1 MIVKSYSEFQDM
13 ELNKLFCSNV
23 LIVQSTSPMK
33 PQIGNIAKRFRHHH
47 ELGGMYHLFSDVPV
61 RETTT
66 SFTLFTGYAINY
78 DVFIE
83 NQNHHNYSFQED
95 YIGNYLYLE
104 FNKENLTLRILS
116 DFFTNAMKFVFKSE
130 GLVLFSNNL
139 PQLLLAIQDTV
150 SEVIYDFNNINFNL
164 RIAIEVSDSNNYF
177 PYFNQFN
184 IERSEIIGYEYVKPF
199 YDLFFDKLGG
209 LSYITKEIIRKR
221 DHKNDFR
228 YYVKESKREMFDA
241 YNALSGQ
248 FPKHEYCSDLT
259 AGADSRCLLS
269 IFLEYGVHDMNY
281 QVTLK
286 GKKSVASIGM
296 TDAYYFQYFRE
307 RFNLSAVSLS
317 KYIEGHYSKEE
328 YELFEEHFF
337 LRNPHQYTGIAN
349 NLRYENLL
357 LFRGGYG
364 EIYRNYLNFVSSI
377 ELEKYFRRQ
386 INSDELYT
394 ELKRFLNEQYGF
406 LTQDLCQQHNLNY
419 VFFRQRETVVYNK
432 WQYPFYNLPQSKNM
446 YFAKELANL
455 EDDNYALLKEIYTED
470 LRHVNINNRKRISD
484 SVLVEDVN
492 IDSLY
497 ELKWANA
504 EIVSQG
510 LTVNRKLG
518 DDYFFDKLLSNLES
532 IKIEFMN
539 HHEDPNY
546 VTDLIESI
554 HRNRGSFNNWRIKN
568 LHYRIKK
575 IKLTLELASANQRD
589 PKNQK

>member
-1 MIVKSYSEFQDM
+1 MKNYSDFQDM

-23 LIVQSTSPMK
+23 LIVQSRNTTSK
-33 PQIGNIAKRFRHHH
+33 QLSKIGQRFNYNHD
-47 ELGGMYHLFSDVPV
+47 LCGNYHVFSDVPV
-61 RETTT
+61 FETTT
-66 SFTLFTGYAINY
+66 SVSIFTGYAIHQ

-83 NQNHHNYSFQED
+83 NQNYRDYSFHED
-95 YIGNYLYLE
+95 YIGNYLYFE
-104 FNKENLTLRILS
+104 FDKKNLTLRIVS
-116 DFFTNAMKFVFKSE
+116 DFFTNAMKFIYKNE
-130 GLVLFSNNL
+130 DLIILSNNL
-139 PQLLLAIQDTV
+139 PQLLLAIQDLV
-150 SEVIYDFNNINFNL
+150 SEVTYDFNNINFNL

-199 YDLFFDKLGG
+199 YDLFFDKVGR
-209 LSYITKEIIRKR
+209 LSYIKKEIIRKR
-221 DHKNDFR
+221 DHEHDFG
-228 YYVKESKREMFDA
+228 YYVEESKKEMINA
-241 YNALSGQ
+241 YNALAGQ

-269 IFLEYGVHDMNY
+269 IFLEYGVHEMNY
-281 QVTLK
+281 QVQLK

-357 LFRGGYG
+357 SFRGGYG
-364 EIYRNYLNFVSSI
+364 EIFRNYLNFVSSN
-377 ELEKYFRRQ
+377 ELQDYFRRQ

-394 ELKRFLNEQYGF
+394 ELKRFLTEQYGF

-419 VFFRQRETVVYNK
+419 IFFRQRETVVYNK
-432 WQYPFYNLPQSKNM
+432 LQYPFYNLPQSKNM

-455 EDDNYALLKEIYTED
+455 ADDNYALLKEIYTED
-470 LRHVNINNRKRISD
+470 LRHVNINNRNRISD
-484 SVLVEDVN
+484 SVLIEDVN

-510 LTVNRKLG
+510 LAINRKLG

-532 IKIEFMN
+532 IKTEFLD
-539 HHEDPNY
+539 HHEDSKY
-546 VTDLIESI
+546 VSDLIESI
-554 HRNRGSFNNWRIKN
+554 QRNRGSFNNWRIKN

-575 IKLTLELASANQRD
+575 LKYTLKLNLVNPQGV
-589 PKNQK
+589 

>member
-1 MIVKSYSEFQDM
+1 M

-23 LIVQSTSPMK
+23 LIVQSRNTTSK
-33 PQIGNIAKRFRHHH
+33 QLSKIGQRFNYNHD
-47 ELGGMYHLFSDVPV
+47 LCGNYHVFSDVPV
-61 RETTT
+61 FETTT
-66 SFTLFTGYAINY
+66 SVSIFTGYAIHQ

-83 NQNHHNYSFQED
+83 NQNYRDYSFHED
-95 YIGNYLYLE
+95 YIGNYLYFE
-104 FNKENLTLRILS
+104 FDKKNLTLRIVS
-116 DFFTNAMKFVFKSE
+116 DFFTNAMKFIYKNE
-130 GLVLFSNNL
+130 DLIILSNNL
-139 PQLLLAIQDTV
+139 PQLLLAIQDLV
-150 SEVIYDFNNINFNL
+150 SEVTYDFNNINFNL

-199 YDLFFDKLGG
+199 YDLFFDKVGR
-209 LSYITKEIIRKR
+209 LSYIKKEIIRKR
-221 DHKNDFR
+221 DHEHDFG
-228 YYVKESKREMFDA
+228 YYVEESKKEMINA
-241 YNALSGQ
+241 YNALAGQ

-269 IFLEYGVHDMNY
+269 IFLEYGVHEMNY
-281 QVTLK
+281 QVQLK

-357 LFRGGYG
+357 SFRGGYG
-364 EIYRNYLNFVSSI
+364 EIFRNYLNFVSSN
-377 ELEKYFRRQ
+377 ELQDYFRRQ

-394 ELKRFLNEQYGF
+394 ELKRFLTEQYGF

-419 VFFRQRETVVYNK
+419 IFFRQRETVVYNK
-432 WQYPFYNLPQSKNM
+432 MQFPFYNLPQSKNM

-455 EDDNYALLKEIYTED
+455 ADDNYALLKEIYTED
-470 LRHVNINNRKRISD
+470 LRHVNINNRNRISD
-484 SVLVEDVN
+484 SVLIEDVN

-510 LTVNRKLG
+510 LAINRKLG

-532 IKIEFMN
+532 IKTEFLD
-539 HHEDPNY
+539 HHEDSKY
-546 VTDLIESI
+546 VSDLIESI
-554 HRNRGSFNNWRIKN
+554 QRNRGSFNNWRIKN

-575 IKLTLELASANQRD
+575 LKYTLKLNLVNPQGV
-589 PKNQK
+589 

>member
-1 MIVKSYSEFQDM
+1 MRNYSDFQDM

-23 LIVQSTSPMK
+23 LIVQSRNTTSK
-33 PQIGNIAKRFRHHH
+33 QLTKIGQRFKFNHD
-47 ELGGMYHLFSDVPV
+47 LDGNYYVFSDAPV
-61 RETTT
+61 FETTT
-66 SFTLFTGYAINY
+66 SVSIFTGYAIHQ

-83 NQNHHNYSFQED
+83 NQNYRDYSFHED
-95 YIGNYLYLE
+95 YIGNYLYFE
-104 FNKENLTLRILS
+104 FDKKNLTLRIVS
-116 DFFTNAMKFVFKSE
+116 DFFTNAMKFIYKDE
-130 GLVLFSNNL
+130 DLIILSNNL
-139 PQLLLAIQDTV
+139 PQLFLAIQDLV
-150 SEVIYDFNNINFNL
+150 SKVTYDFNNINFNL

-199 YDLFFDKLGG
+199 YDLFFDKVGR
-209 LSYITKEIIRKR
+209 LSYIKKEIIRKR
-221 DHKNDFR
+221 DHKYDFG
-228 YYVKESKREMFDA
+228 YYVEESKKEMIDA
-241 YNALSGQ
+241 YNALAGQ

-269 IFLEYGVHDMNY
+269 IFLENGVHEMNY

-317 KYIEGHYSKEE
+317 KYIAGHYSREE

-337 LRNPHQYTGIAN
+337 SRNPHQYTSMAN

-357 LFRGGYG
+357 SFRGGYG
-364 EIYRNYLNFVSSI
+364 EIFRNYLNFVCSN
-377 ELEKYFRRQ
+377 ELQDYFRRQ

-394 ELKRFLNEQYGF
+394 ELKRFLTEQYGF

-419 VFFRQRETVVYNK
+419 IFFRQRETVVYNK

-455 EDDNYALLKEIYTED
+455 ADDNYALLKEIYTED
-470 LRHVNINNRKRISD
+470 LRHVNINNRNRISD
-484 SVLVEDVN
+484 SVLIEDVN

-510 LTVNRKLG
+510 LAINRKLG

-532 IKIEFMN
+532 IKTEFLD
-539 HHEDPNY
+539 HHEDSKY
-546 VTDLIESI
+546 VSDLIESI
-554 HRNRGSFNNWRIKN
+554 QRNRGSFNNWRIKN

-575 IKLTLELASANQRD
+575 LKYTLKLNLANPQGI
-589 PKNQK
+589 

>member
-1 MIVKSYSEFQDM
+1 MKNYSDFQDM

-23 LIVQSTSPMK
+23 LIVQSRNTTSK
-33 PQIGNIAKRFRHHH
+33 QLSKIGQRFNYNHD
-47 ELGGMYHLFSDVPV
+47 LCGNYHVFSDVPV
-61 RETTT
+61 FETTT
-66 SFTLFTGYAINY
+66 SVSIFTGYAIHQ

-83 NQNHHNYSFQED
+83 NQNYRDYSFHED
-95 YIGNYLYLE
+95 YIGNYLYFE
-104 FNKENLTLRILS
+104 FDKKNLTLRIVS
-116 DFFTNAMKFVFKSE
+116 DFFTNAMKFIYKNE
-130 GLVLFSNNL
+130 DLIILSNNL
-139 PQLLLAIQDTV
+139 PQLLLAIQDLV
-150 SEVIYDFNNINFNL
+150 SEVTYDFNNINFNL

-199 YDLFFDKLGG
+199 YDLFFDKVGR
-209 LSYITKEIIRKR
+209 LSYIKKEIIRKR
-221 DHKNDFR
+221 DHEHDFG
-228 YYVKESKREMFDA
+228 YYVEESKKEMINA
-241 YNALSGQ
+241 YNALAGQ

-269 IFLEYGVHDMNY
+269 IFLEYGVHEMNY
-281 QVTLK
+281 QVQLK

-357 LFRGGYG
+357 SFRGGYG
-364 EIYRNYLNFVSSI
+364 EIFRNYLNFVSSN
-377 ELEKYFRRQ
+377 ELQDYFRRQ

-394 ELKRFLNEQYGF
+394 ELKRFLTEQYGF

-419 VFFRQRETVVYNK
+419 IFFRQRETVVYNK
-432 WQYPFYNLPQSKNM
+432 MQFPFYNLPQSKNM

-455 EDDNYALLKEIYTED
+455 ADDNYALLKEIYTED
-470 LRHVNINNRKRISD
+470 LRHVNINNRNRISD
-484 SVLVEDVN
+484 SVLIEDVN

-510 LTVNRKLG
+510 LAINRKLG

-532 IKIEFMN
+532 IKTEFLD
-539 HHEDPNY
+539 HHEDSKY
-546 VTDLIESI
+546 VSDLIESI
-554 HRNRGSFNNWRIKN
+554 QRNRGSFNNWRIKN

-575 IKLTLELASANQRD
+575 LKYTLKLNLVNPQGV
-589 PKNQK
+589 

>member
-1 MIVKSYSEFQDM
+1 VRIMKNYSDFQDM

-23 LIVQSTSPMK
+23 LIVQSRNTTSK
-33 PQIGNIAKRFRHHH
+33 QLSKIGQRFNYNHD
-47 ELGGMYHLFSDVPV
+47 LCGNYHVFSDVPV
-61 RETTT
+61 FETTT
-66 SFTLFTGYAINY
+66 SVSIFTGYAIHQ

-83 NQNHHNYSFQED
+83 NQNYRDYSFHED
-95 YIGNYLYLE
+95 YIGNYLYFE
-104 FNKENLTLRILS
+104 FDKKNLTLRIVS
-116 DFFTNAMKFVFKSE
+116 DFFTNAMKFIYKNE
-130 GLVLFSNNL
+130 DLIILSNNL
-139 PQLLLAIQDTV
+139 PQLLLAIQDLV
-150 SEVIYDFNNINFNL
+150 SEVTYDFNNINFNL

-199 YDLFFDKLGG
+199 YDLFFDKVGR
-209 LSYITKEIIRKR
+209 LSYIKKEIIRKR
-221 DHKNDFR
+221 DHEHDFG
-228 YYVKESKREMFDA
+228 YYVEESKKEMINA
-241 YNALSGQ
+241 YNALAGQ

-269 IFLEYGVHDMNY
+269 IFLEYGVHEMNY
-281 QVTLK
+281 QVQLK

-357 LFRGGYG
+357 SFRGGYG
-364 EIYRNYLNFVSSI
+364 EIFRNYLNFVSSN
-377 ELEKYFRRQ
+377 ELQDYFRRQ

-394 ELKRFLNEQYGF
+394 ELKRFLTEQYGF

-419 VFFRQRETVVYNK
+419 IFFRQRETVVYNK
-432 WQYPFYNLPQSKNM
+432 LQYPFYNLPQSKNM

-455 EDDNYALLKEIYTED
+455 ADDNYALLKEIYTED
-470 LRHVNINNRKRISD
+470 LRHVNINNRNRISD
-484 SVLVEDVN
+484 SVLIEDVN

-510 LTVNRKLG
+510 LAINRKLG

-532 IKIEFMN
+532 IKTEFLD
-539 HHEDPNY
+539 HHEDSKY
-546 VTDLIESI
+546 VSDLIESI
-554 HRNRGSFNNWRIKN
+554 QRNRGSFNNWRIKN

-575 IKLTLELASANQRD
+575 LKYTLKLNLVNPQGV
-589 PKNQK
+589 

>member
-1 MIVKSYSEFQDM
+1 MRNYSDFQDN

-23 LIVQSTSPMK
+23 LVVQSNNTTSK
-33 PQIGNIAKRFRHHH
+33 QLTKIGQRFKSNHNLEGNFHV
-47 ELGGMYHLFSDVPV
+47 FSDVPV
-61 RETTT
+61 LETTT
-66 SFTLFTGYAINY
+66 SVSIFTGYAIHH
-78 DVFIE
+78 DVFIDD
-83 NQNHHNYSFQED
+83 QNYRDYSFHED
-95 YIGNYLYLE
+95 YIGNYLYFE
-104 FNKENLTLRILS
+104 FDKKNLTLRVMS
-116 DFFTNAMKFVFKSE
+116 DFFTNAMKFIYKNE
-130 GLVLFSNNL
+130 DLIILSNNL
-139 PQLLLAIQDTV
+139 PQLLLAIQDLV
-150 SEVIYDFNNINFNL
+150 SDVTYDFNNINFNL

-199 YDLFFDKLGG
+199 YDLFFDKVGR
-209 LSYITKEIIRKR
+209 LSYIKKEIIRKR
-221 DHKNDFR
+221 DHQYDFG
-228 YYVKESKREMFDA
+228 YYVEESKKEMIDA
-241 YNALSGQ
+241 YNALAGQ

-269 IFLEYGVHDMNY
+269 IFLENGVHDMNY

-307 RFNLSAVSLS
+307 RFNLNAVSLS
-317 KYIEGHYSKEE
+317 KYIRGHYSREE
-328 YELFEEHFF
+328 YELFEEYFF
-337 LRNPHQYTGIAN
+337 ARNPHQYTGIAN

-364 EIYRNYLNFVSSI
+364 EIFRNYLNFVCSN
-377 ELEKYFRRQ
+377 ELQDYFRRQ

-394 ELKRFLNEQYGF
+394 ELKRFLTEQYGF

-419 VFFRQRETVVYNK
+419 IFFRQRETVVYNK

-455 EDDNYALLKEIYTED
+455 ADDNYALLKEIYTED

-484 SVLVEDVN
+484 SVLIEDVN

-504 EIVSQG
+504 ETVSQG
-510 LTVNRKLG
+510 LTINRTLG

-532 IKIEFMN
+532 IKTEFLDR
-539 HHEDPNY
+539 HEDSKY
-546 VTDLIESI
+546 VSDLIESI
-554 HRNRGSFNNWRIKN
+554 QRNRGSFNNWRIKN

-575 IKLTLELASANQRD
+575 LKHTLKLNLANPQGV
-589 PKNQK
+589 

>member
-1 MIVKSYSEFQDM
+1 MKNYSDFQDM

-23 LIVQSTSPMK
+23 LIVQSRNTTSQQLSK
-33 PQIGNIAKRFRHHH
+33 IGQRFKCNHD
-47 ELGGMYHLFSDVPV
+47 LGGNYHVFSDVPV
-61 RETTT
+61 FETTT
-66 SFTLFTGYAINY
+66 SVSIFTGYAIHQ

-83 NQNHHNYSFQED
+83 NQNYRDYFFHED
-95 YIGNYLYLE
+95 YIGNYLYFE
-104 FNKENLTLRILS
+104 FDKKNLTLRIVS
-116 DFFTNAMKFVFKSE
+116 DFFTNAMKFIYKNE
-130 GLVLFSNNL
+130 DLIILSNNL
-139 PQLLLAIQDTV
+139 PQLLLAIQDLV
-150 SEVIYDFNNINFNL
+150 SEVTYDFNNINFNL

-199 YDLFFDKLGG
+199 YDLFFDKLGR
-209 LSYITKEIIRKR
+209 LSYIKKEIIRKR
-221 DHKNDFR
+221 DHEHDFG
-228 YYVKESKREMFDA
+228 YYVEESKKEMIDA
-241 YNALSGQ
+241 YNALAGQ

-269 IFLEYGVHDMNY
+269 IFLEYGVHEMNY

-317 KYIEGHYSKEE
+317 KYIDGHYSKEE

-337 LRNPHQYTGIAN
+337 SRNPHQYTGIAN

-357 LFRGGYG
+357 SFRGGYG
-364 EIYRNYLNFVSSI
+364 EIFRNYLNFVSSN
-377 ELEKYFRRQ
+377 ELQDYFRRQ

-394 ELKRFLNEQYGF
+394 ELKRFLTEQYGF

-419 VFFRQRETVVYNK
+419 IFFRQRETVVYNK
-432 WQYPFYNLPQSKNM
+432 MQYPFYNLPQSKNM

-455 EDDNYALLKEIYTED
+455 ANDNYALLKEIYTED
-470 LRHVNINNRKRISD
+470 LRHVNINNRNRISD

-504 EIVSQG
+504 EIIAQG
-510 LTVNRKLG
+510 LAIDRKLG
-518 DDYFFDKLLSNLES
+518 DDYFLDKLLSNLES
-532 IKIEFMN
+532 IKTEFLD
-539 HHEDPNY
+539 HHEDSKY
-546 VTDLIESI
+546 VSDLIESI
-554 HRNRGSFNNWRIKN
+554 QRNRGSFNNWRIKN

-575 IKLTLELASANQRD
+575 LKYTLKLNLANPQGV
-589 PKNQK
+589 

>member
-1 MIVKSYSEFQDM
+1 MKNYSDFQDM

-23 LIVQSTSPMK
+23 LIVQSRNTTSQQLSK
-33 PQIGNIAKRFRHHH
+33 IGQRFKCNHD
-47 ELGGMYHLFSDVPV
+47 LGGNYHVFSDVPV
-61 RETTT
+61 FETTT
-66 SFTLFTGYAINY
+66 SVSIFTGYAIHQ

-83 NQNHHNYSFQED
+83 NQNYRDYFFHED
-95 YIGNYLYLE
+95 YIGNYLYFE
-104 FNKENLTLRILS
+104 FDKKNLTLRIVS
-116 DFFTNAMKFVFKSE
+116 DFFTNAMKFIYKNE
-130 GLVLFSNNL
+130 DLIILSNNL
-139 PQLLLAIQDTV
+139 PQLLLAIQDLV
-150 SEVIYDFNNINFNL
+150 SEVTYDFNNINFNL

-199 YDLFFDKLGG
+199 YDLFFDKLGR
-209 LSYITKEIIRKR
+209 LSYIKKEIIRKR
-221 DHKNDFR
+221 DHEHDFG
-228 YYVKESKREMFDA
+228 YYVEESKKEMIDA
-241 YNALSGQ
+241 YNALAGQ

-269 IFLEYGVHDMNY
+269 IFLEYGVHEMNY

-317 KYIEGHYSKEE
+317 KYIDGHYSKEE

-337 LRNPHQYTGIAN
+337 SRNPHQYTGIAN

-357 LFRGGYG
+357 SFRGGYG
-364 EIYRNYLNFVSSI
+364 EIFRNYLNFVSSN
-377 ELEKYFRRQ
+377 ELQDYFRRQ

-394 ELKRFLNEQYGF
+394 ELKRFLTEQYGF

-419 VFFRQRETVVYNK
+419 IFFRQRETVVYNK
-432 WQYPFYNLPQSKNM
+432 MQYRFYNLPQSKNM

-455 EDDNYALLKEIYTED
+455 ANDNYALLKEIYTED
-470 LRHVNINNRKRISD
+470 LRHVNINNRNRISD

-504 EIVSQG
+504 EIIAQG
-510 LTVNRKLG
+510 LAIDRKLG
-518 DDYFFDKLLSNLES
+518 DDYFLDKLLSNLES
-532 IKIEFMN
+532 IKTEFLD
-539 HHEDPNY
+539 HHEDSKY
-546 VTDLIESI
+546 VSDLIESI
-554 HRNRGSFNNWRIKN
+554 QRNRGSFNNWRIKN

-575 IKLTLELASANQRD
+575 LKYTLKLNLANPQGV
-589 PKNQK
+589 

>member
-1 MIVKSYSEFQDM
+1 M

-23 LIVQSTSPMK
+23 LIVQSRNTTSK
-33 PQIGNIAKRFRHHH
+33 QLTKIGQRFKFNHD
-47 ELGGMYHLFSDVPV
+47 LDGNYYVFSDAQVF
-61 RETTT
+61 ETTT
-66 SFTLFTGYAINY
+66 SVSIFTGYAIHQ

-83 NQNHHNYSFQED
+83 NQNYRDYSFHED
-95 YIGNYLYLE
+95 YIGNYLYFE
-104 FNKENLTLRILS
+104 FDKNNLTLRIVS
-116 DFFTNAMKFVFKSE
+116 DFFTNAMKFIYKNE
-130 GLVLFSNNL
+130 DLIILSNNL
-139 PQLLLAIQDTV
+139 PQLLLAIQDLV
-150 SEVIYDFNNINFNL
+150 SEVTYDFNNINFNL

-199 YDLFFDKLGG
+199 YDLFFDKVGR
-209 LSYITKEIIRKR
+209 LSYIKKEIIRKR
-221 DHKNDFR
+221 NHEYDFG
-228 YYVKESKREMFDA
+228 YYVKESKKEMIDA
-241 YNALSGQ
+241 YNALAGQ

-269 IFLEYGVHDMNY
+269 IFLENGVHEMNY

-317 KYIEGHYSKEE
+317 KYIDGHYSKEE

-337 LRNPHQYTGIAN
+337 SRNPHQYTGMAN

-357 LFRGGYG
+357 SFRGGYG
-364 EIYRNYLNFVSSI
+364 EIFRNYLNFVCSN
-377 ELEKYFRRQ
+377 ELQDYFRRQ

-394 ELKRFLNEQYGF
+394 ELKRFLTEQYGF

-419 VFFRQRETVVYNK
+419 IFFRQRETVVYNK

-455 EDDNYALLKEIYTED
+455 ADDNYALLKEIYTED
-470 LRHVNINNRKRISD
+470 LRHVNINNRNRISD
-484 SVLVEDVN
+484 SVLIEDVN

-510 LTVNRKLG
+510 LAINRKLG

-532 IKIEFMN
+532 IKTEFLD
-539 HHEDPNY
+539 HHEDSKY
-546 VTDLIESI
+546 VSDLIESI
-554 HRNRGSFNNWRIKN
+554 QRNRGSFNNWRIKN

-575 IKLTLELASANQRD
+575 LKYTLKLNLANLQGI
-589 PKNQK
+589 

>member
-1 MIVKSYSEFQDM
+1 MRNYSDFQDM

-23 LIVQSTSPMK
+23 LIVQSRNTTSK
-33 PQIGNIAKRFRHHH
+33 QLTKIGQRFKFNHD
-47 ELGGMYHLFSDVPV
+47 LDGNYYVFSDAPV
-61 RETTT
+61 FETTT
-66 SFTLFTGYAINY
+66 SVSIFTGYAIHQ

-83 NQNHHNYSFQED
+83 NQNYRDYSFHED
-95 YIGNYLYLE
+95 YIGNYLYFE
-104 FNKENLTLRILS
+104 FDKKNLTLRIVS
-116 DFFTNAMKFVFKSE
+116 DFFTNAMKFIYKNE
-130 GLVLFSNNL
+130 DLIILSNNL
-139 PQLLLAIQDTV
+139 PQLFLAIQDLV
-150 SEVIYDFNNINFNL
+150 SKVTYDFNNINFNL

-199 YDLFFDKLGG
+199 YDLFFDKVGR
-209 LSYITKEIIRKR
+209 LSYIKKEIIRKR
-221 DHKNDFR
+221 DHKYDFG
-228 YYVKESKREMFDA
+228 YYVEESKKEMIDA
-241 YNALSGQ
+241 YNALAGQ

-269 IFLEYGVHDMNY
+269 IFLENGVHEMNY

-317 KYIEGHYSKEE
+317 KYIAGHYSREE

-337 LRNPHQYTGIAN
+337 SRNPHQYTSMAN

-357 LFRGGYG
+357 SFRGGYG
-364 EIYRNYLNFVSSI
+364 EIFRNYLNFVCSN
-377 ELEKYFRRQ
+377 ELQDYFRRQ

-394 ELKRFLNEQYGF
+394 ELKRFLTEQYGF

-419 VFFRQRETVVYNK
+419 IFFRQRETVVYNK

-455 EDDNYALLKEIYTED
+455 ADDNYALLKEIYTED
-470 LRHVNINNRKRISD
+470 LRHVNINNRNRISD
-484 SVLVEDVN
+484 SVLIEDVN

-510 LTVNRKLG
+510 LAINRKLG

-532 IKIEFMN
+532 IKTEFLD
-539 HHEDPNY
+539 HHEDSKY
-546 VTDLIESI
+546 VSDLIESI
-554 HRNRGSFNNWRIKN
+554 QRNRGSFNNWRIKN

-575 IKLTLELASANQRD
+575 LKYTLKLNLANPQGI
-589 PKNQK
+589 